1 MRTRRRIGAAACTL
15 AVLAVVCGCTTSGK
29 PSARQGTPAASIG
42 SAAESAAPSGTPSIT
57 DSGPPAPSSTA
68 AATTSRPAV
77 THSVTQPALPR
88 DTCLLDQLS
97 VRVIPGGAVPGREIA
112 AITFTNTSGVACSMV
127 GFPGVS
133 LRLAGKLVGSPAVRS
148 STPIKTVHLAP
159 NGQAQAVVSDFSTC
173 QAPLSDTVRIYP
185 PNLTQ
190 YVDRP
195 FQLRACRLQVDPVT
209 PS

>member
-1 MRTRRRIGAAACTL
+1 MTITRRVGAAACTI
-15 AVLAVVCGCTTSGK
+15 AVLGLCGCTTSGK

-42 SAAESAAPSGTPSIT
+42 SAVESAAPSGTPSIT
-57 DSGPPAPSSTA
+57 DSAPPATSSTA
-68 AATTSRPAV
+68 VATRSGPAATHPV
-77 THSVTQPALPR
+77 TPPALPR

-133 LRLAGKLVGSPAVRS
+133 LRLAGKLVGSPAARS
-148 STPIKTVHLAP
+148 SIPIKTVHLAP

-173 QAPLSDTVRIYP
+173 QAPLSDTVRVYP